1 MSNILRKIET
11 DEVVIY
17 KNHTYSTST
26 LEKCRRLHEELV
38 REGKIT
44 GAFDSDL
51 WMGYSGVRYSGMN
64 FAIDPDAY
72 HKHCGREFGISIST
86 MKNMLRCYAIYCNGV
101 YIYQTISRDRLN
113 VIKSFLEGF
122 PGKGFRLKASGIS
135 AIEDFLAFIN
145 TPDKQIQDIFSRI
158 ATEKETSVR
167 QRTLAP
173 VMNYLVIENEIN
185 TLFQSDL
192 DEAYF
197 RKWFP
202 IYFWVNITFILP
214 LRATEMLVTPKDC
227 ISHTGDGKTFLTV
240 RRTKL
245 KKRKRTVYYDIASD
259 YREFT
264 YEIPD
269 NVVAATIEKYIAVT
283 SGQDRRFLFEY
294 SDLMINGMLSLQAFN
309 HLLAEFMEERII
321 GNPRYE
327 FAKYAAGIPEFEKVT
342 AGDSRPIAMANLYFQ
357 NVGED
362 ICRQLADHVHIDTS
376 SGYYTNISETIWA
389 SSVIHFQKKMEY
401 EHRYAQEMHG
411 KGKLAATGPYSQC
424 LSGSVFQIL
433 RISMTALSRGILL
446 TAWAAGSTGLQTE
459 SWQTS
464 WRYRRSGPMTGQNA
478 SLSS

>member
-122 PGKGFRLKASGIS
+122 PGKGFRLKASGIA

-145 TPDKQIQDIFSRI
+145 TPDKQSQDIFSRI

-214 LRATEMLVTPKDC
+214 LRATEMLVTPKD
-227 ISHTGDGKTFLTV
+227 
-240 RRTKL
+240 
-245 KKRKRTVYYDIASD
+245 
-259 YREFT
+259 
-264 YEIPD
+264 
-269 NVVAATIEKYIAVT
+269 
-283 SGQDRRFLFEY
+283 
-294 SDLMINGMLSLQAFN
+294 
-309 HLLAEFMEERII
+309 
-321 GNPRYE
+321 
-327 FAKYAAGIPEFEKVT
+327 
-342 AGDSRPIAMANLYFQ
+342 
-357 NVGED
+357 
-362 ICRQLADHVHIDTS
+362 
-376 SGYYTNISETIWA
+376 
-389 SSVIHFQKKMEY
+389 
-401 EHRYAQEMHG
+401 
-411 KGKLAATGPYSQC
+411 
-424 LSGSVFQIL
+424 
-433 RISMTALSRGILL
+433 
-446 TAWAAGSTGLQTE
+446 
-459 SWQTS
+459 
-464 WRYRRSGPMTGQNA
+464 
-478 SLSS
+478 